1 MDEID
6 IKGIRKRKTTQDMSD
21 LQNLKKEKNLIKPDF
36 SPLLIKE
43 NRIGYNSG
51 QIYFWQVRQL
61 EEKMAGIN
69 ELLRSEADGSLSFGD
84 YTLEK
89 KTKLSD
95 YEHEG
100 DMFKV
105 KTFKEMTR
113 LEKNDAFVYES
124 EPGTTVYNMKYSEN
138 GVDFSVEAAEDA
150 QLTLDLK
157 EETQY
162 EVSLD
167 GEVVGSMKT
176 NLGGKLSFSVEM
188 DEGKPV
194 KVSVKQIG

>member
-1 MDEID
+1 
-6 IKGIRKRKTTQDMSD
+6 
-21 LQNLKKEKNLIKPDF
+21 
-36 SPLLIKE
+36 
-43 NRIGYNSG
+43 
-51 QIYFWQVRQL
+51 
-61 EEKMAGIN
+61 MAGIN

-167 GEVVGSMKT
+167 GEAVGSMKT